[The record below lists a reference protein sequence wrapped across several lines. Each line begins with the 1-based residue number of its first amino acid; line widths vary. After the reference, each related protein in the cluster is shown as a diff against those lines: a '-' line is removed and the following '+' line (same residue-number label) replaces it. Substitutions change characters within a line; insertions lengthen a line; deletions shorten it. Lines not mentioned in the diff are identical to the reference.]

1 MGDQCAGQSE
11 RGIGDGAEADLIA
24 GLPTGRSSTNSTS
37 PVSSYM
43 SAQSA
48 SSSSSTNKPK
58 PSWSANKELLEQL
71 IEMGISSV
79 AAKKALYHTGN
90 SSVEVAAA
98 WIFEDP
104 NPDLETP
111 LELDP
116 SLEEVVASVCRSGAT
131 AADRPMKTI
140 REIYKMVFVV
150 NSQLEM
156 GVGKIAAQVAH
167 GALGLHQLLLQN
179 ESKYGDSIIKWFEY
193 GETKIV
199 LRGESSDHLIRLEKD
214 AMDAG
219 LPAYLVQ
226 DAGKTQVRAGSTT
239 VLAIFGRVDLVD
251 NVTGSLRLL

>member
-1 MGDQCAGQSE
+1 MSDQCTGQSE

-48 SSSSSTNKPK
+48 SSSSSSNKPK
-58 PSWSANKELLEQL
+58 ASWSANKELLEQL

-116 SLEEVVASVCRSGAT
+116 LLDEVVASVCRSGAT
-131 AADRPMKTI
+131 ATDRSMKTI

-199 LRGESSDHLIRLEKD
+199 LRGESSEHLVRLEKD

-251 NVTGSLRLL
+251 TVTGSLRLL